1 MDTRYEILNGV
12 QETNSPKMVFVNHQM
27 KVFKY
32 GNGDVGKDDF
42 FVVDLENVSNG
53 VINERISPSNV
64 ISPHSRTILQ
74 RNLSRKMAHREIER
88 KFDDK
93 DGLSPSSSPR
103 AAQAINKQEKSLPN
117 TTNSINNN
125 NLPQHQITIKTSD
138 KKSIL
143 PEGRWGRRWSF
154 KRSPPSWFYDP
165 KKILLFFATMS
176 SMGTMLLI
184 YFTLSINKR
193 GMKGVVLDWQ

>member
-1 MDTRYEILNGV
+1 MVYDECMIVKLHVECR
-12 QETNSPKMVFVNHQM
+12 SPNTTV
-27 KVFKY
+27 
-32 GNGDVGKDDF
+32 GNDNIMA
-42 FVVDLENVSNG
+42 VDLWFG
-53 VINERISPSNV
+53 QK
-64 ISPHSRTILQ
+64 LQ

>member
-1 MDTRYEILNGV
+1 MDSRYEILNGV
-12 QETNSPKMVFVNHQM
+12 QEMSNPKMVFVNNHQM

-32 GNGDVGKDDF
+32 SNGDVGKDDF

-53 VINERISPSNV
+53 VINERISPN
-64 ISPHSRTILQ
+64 SRIMLQ
-74 RNLSRKMAHREIER
+74 RSLSRKTPHREIER

-93 DGLSPSSSPR
+93 DALAPSSSPR
-103 AAQAINKQEKSLPN
+103 VAQAINKPEKSLPD
-117 TTNSINNN
+117 

-138 KKSIL
+138 KKSIV
-143 PEGRWGRRWSF
+143 PERRWGRRWSF

-193 GMKGVVLDWQ
+193 GMIGDVLGWQ